1 MGDMSLGKPPVRR
14 PEDFR
19 GNIRPLSENA
29 AQSVKQR
36 MQPDFRRTAFCL
48 FCHMSDEAEELKI
61 IYIIT
66 FISFRLP
73 LKMISCGAKLD
84 GVIIDLAAYPP

>member
-1 MGDMSLGKPPVRR
+1 MGAMSRGKPPVRR
-14 PEDFR
+14 PEAFR

-61 IYIIT
+61 IYIHRIKT
-66 FISFRLP
+66 
-73 LKMISCGAKLD
+73 KAKHGKNDDTLT
-84 GVIIDLAAYPP
+84 GYIFLRSSAKQY